1 MPVSNKPKCTFE
13 KFSRVSQEDVRKI
26 IKSNKI
32 KACSLDPVPACVFR
46 KCLDVL
52 LPAVTDITNQSLQTG
67 IFPTPLKSALIIPT
81 LKKPSSDPEI
91 LKNYRPISNLPF
103 LGKVIE
109 RTVSQQLMIH
119 LKYNSL
125 LASRQ
130 SAYRQHHSVETAL
143 IRVQNDLL
151 QSMDRGNEAV
161 LVLLD
166 LTSAFDTVDHSIL
179 LTRLMERFG
188 VTEVASDW
196 FASYLSGR
204 QQRVMSQDV
213 TSDPAPLL
221 WGVPQGS
228 VVGPLLFICYTAPVE
243 DIILAHGFSTM
254 MYADDTQLYVT
265 IKPTEKN
272 QMVSKLELCLQDI
285 RIWMKDN
292 QLVLNDDKMEVLHVS
307 SRFKPSQELAP
318 ITSGSCHVKPSSSL
332 RNLGV
337 IFDSH
342 LTMHRHVNNI
352 CRKASLALRRIGS
365 VRQYLNSNT
374 TEVLVHAFVTSQL
387 DSCNCLL
394 LGAPEKEISKLQR
407 IQNSAARLVS
417 RAKKSDHITPILKH
431 LHWLPIQSRIHYK
444 VIFTIFKAIHGLC
457 PAYISE
463 LLVPYIPSRLLRSSS
478 QHLLTINPGKM
489 KSYGE
494 RAFACGGPKLWN
506 ALPFSLRSNTK
517 LESFKKCLKTYLFES
532 SFQ

>member
-1 MPVSNKPKCTFE
+1 
-13 KFSRVSQEDVRKI
+13 
-26 IKSNKI
+26 
-32 KACSLDPVPACVFR
+32 
-46 KCLDVL
+46 
-52 LPAVTDITNQSLQTG
+52 
-67 IFPTPLKSALIIPT
+67 
-81 LKKPSSDPEI
+81 
-91 LKNYRPISNLPF
+91 
-103 LGKVIE
+103 
-109 RTVSQQLMIH
+109 
-119 LKYNSL
+119 
-125 LASRQ
+125 
-130 SAYRQHHSVETAL
+130 
-143 IRVQNDLL
+143 
-151 QSMDRGNEAV
+151 MDRGNEAV

-179 LTRLMERFG
+179 LSRLMKRFG
-188 VTEVASDW
+188 VSEVASDW

-204 QQRVMSQDV
+204 QQRVMIQDV

-228 VVGPLLFICYTAPVE
+228 EVGPLLFICYTAPVE

-332 RNLGV
+332 RALGV

-394 LGAPEKEISKLQR
+394 LGTPEKEISKLQR
-407 IQNSAARLVS
+407 IQNSVARLVP
-417 RAKKSDHITPILKH
+417 RAKKSDHMNTYP
-431 LHWLPIQSRIHYK
+431 QTS
-444 VIFTIFKAIHGLC
+444 T
-457 PAYISE
+457 
-463 LLVPYIPSRLLRSSS
+463 LVANTVS
-478 QHLLTINPGKM
+478 H
-489 KSYGE
+489 
-494 RAFACGGPKLWN
+494 
-506 ALPFSLRSNTK
+506 SL
-517 LESFKKCLKTYLFES
+517 
-532 SFQ
+532 